1 MQRIEWTTLLFFG
14 SMFIT
19 MECLARLGFIQWIG
33 KQAETII
40 LCVNEDARLAVAI
53 VIVLW
58 VRHSIEISGILF

>member
-1 MQRIEWTTLLFFG
+1 MQRIEWTTLIFFS

-19 MECLARLGFIQWIG
+19 MECLARLGLIQWIG

-40 LCVNEDARLAVAI
+40 LCVDKDARLAVAI

-58 VRHSIEISGILF
+58 VRYLNEITLI